1 MKKQDPPKNEKPPSS
16 IELDILALQQKIKE
30 LEDALIQT
38 REVAVLGS
46 QSLPFLS
53 SQIKQIL
60 AENQTLREQ
69 LLFVQEEA
77 AKRFTSLETAMRE
90 NSRLEEENVER
101 RKLLELL
108 AKKYREA
115 RDENVYLKIQ
125 KQQLE
130 QKLKAQEQIIQGVS
144 TLLTEIRQM
153 IDKRKLPPDILAE
166 LRKLIPELPKPI
178 EVPPIKAEE
187 VEGEGEEELYP

>member
-1 MKKQDPPKNEKPPSS
+1 MKQEKDGKEKSPS
-16 IELDILALQQKIKE
+16 IELDIRALRQKIKE

-46 QSLPFLS
+46 QSLPFLA

-60 AENQTLREQ
+60 AENQTLKEQ

-77 AKRFTSLETAMRE
+77 AKRFTSLESVMRE

-108 AKKYREA
+108 AQKYREA
-115 RDENVYLKIQ
+115 RDEIALLQIQ

-130 QKLKAQEQIIQGVS
+130 QKLKAQEQIIQGTS
-144 TLLTEIRQM
+144 ALITEIRQA
-153 IDKRKLPPDILAE
+153 IEKRKLPPDVVANLKKIL
-166 LRKLIPELPKPI
+166 PEVPKPMEI
-178 EVPPIKAEE
+178 PPIKAEE